1 MAFVLLLMAFLHM
14 GSFEMVR
21 EAGLQTVMQ
30 EMGGIKGWMPP
41 FAGTTQ
47 EREVLA
53 LYIMEEL
60 GAKR

>member
-1 MAFVLLLMAFLHM
+1 MLDRTRGL
-14 GSFEMVR
+14 SP
-21 EAGLQTVMQ
+21 AGLQTVMQ

-41 FAGTTQ
+41 FAGTAQ

-60 GAKR
+60 GAKRWP